1 MTLDGKIDPDLD
13 ADADDLNL
21 TVAIRRL
28 VDPPRISAHE
38 PIRCNDRGYWADL
51 CARCRWAIARRQHA
65 QASRTV
71 PEPPFLL
78 WATLRRPGEVIIA
91 VRAA

>member
-38 PIRCNDRGYWADL
+38 PICCNARG
-51 CARCRWAIARRQHA
+51 IG
-65 QASRTV
+65 
-71 PEPPFLL
+71 
-78 WATLRRPGEVIIA
+78 RPSAPDAAGQS
-91 VRAA
+91 RAANTRKRPELSRNLVFFCGPRSAALGR